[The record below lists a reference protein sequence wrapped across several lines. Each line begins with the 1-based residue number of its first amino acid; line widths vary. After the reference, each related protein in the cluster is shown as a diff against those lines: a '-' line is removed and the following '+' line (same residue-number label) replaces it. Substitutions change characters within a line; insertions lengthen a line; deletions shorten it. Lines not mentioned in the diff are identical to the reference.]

1 MCAQKPTQV
10 ILVMPPTRPTHLMQ
24 LSQVQALQAQF
35 LTALE

>member
-10 ILVMPPTRPTHLMQ
+10 ILVIPPTHPTHLMQ
-24 LSQVQALQAQF
+24 FSQVQALQAQF